1 VEVRGVTIGELQP
14 LPGRIELA
22 ADAEIVEAIVARAF
36 ASG

>member
-1 VEVRGVTIGELQP
+1 MRAVMIGGLQP
-14 LPGRIELA
+14 VVGRIELA